1 MEEQH
6 SKNQWW
12 LYVLLFGGF
21 LLLSMRFLVALRF
34 LFIPLALLGGV
45 GVGAYFLWKYFRD
58 RQKRKIYLESVEGV
72 IAMRLAQCEQQMASN
87 QAQIEDIQNSIAEL
101 NKKRNSAQDLS
112 PRILKETENLINS
125 FRAELKLRESKLA
138 FFETCHRKLEQML
151 RHHELSEELEI
162 KKEQLKSLQE
172 HHYEDLA
179 QMEELKANVEM
190 EVLHLDTIEN
200 LSRRIVESTSYNDAE
215 RLRAELNEMTES
227 LDRL

>member
-21 LLLSMRFLVALRF
+21 LILSMRFLVALRF
-34 LFIPLALLGGV
+34 LIIPMIAVGGV
-45 GVGAYFLWKYFRD
+45 GVAGYFLWKYFRNQ
-58 RQKRKIYLESVEGV
+58 QKRKVYLKSVEGA
-72 IAMRLAQCEQQMASN
+72 IATRLAQCEQQIASN
-87 QAQIEDIQNSIAEL
+87 QAQIEDIQNSVAEL

-112 PRILKETENLINS
+112 PNILKETENLINS
-125 FRAELKLRESKLA
+125 FRSELKLRESKLA
-138 FFETCHRKLEQML
+138 FFEACHRKLEQML
-151 RHHELSEELEI
+151 RHHELTKELEV

-179 QMEELKANVEM
+179 KMEELKANVEM

-227 LDRL
+227 LDKI